1 MSRNGLKKICR
12 LKIPFLKKKPEMAPS
27 MALTP
32 LRLLPSGPD
41 LVQAVPLH
49 EIPGKEGD
57 HTLFSHCM
65 QPPTMM

>member
-1 MSRNGLKKICR
+1 
-12 LKIPFLKKKPEMAPS
+12 MAPS

-49 EIPGKEGD
+49 EIPGKKRIIS
-57 HTLFSHCM
+57 FFAIACNPI
-65 QPPTMM
+65 QRCKFNFKFN